1 MQRRPTSITP
11 GMALLPVRLFLGVT
25 FVYAGYQKL
34 SDPGFLTPGAPT
46 YIGTQLHAFASGTPG
61 GFLLRWF
68 ALPFPRAAGV
78 GVALA
83 EIAVGLLTTAG
94 MLTRAAALA
103 GFGLNLVLFL
113 TASWATTP
121 YFLGSDIVFCFAW
134 LPFVMVGAAEQPA
147 VDTLLLERR
156 ASGRAQQRTR
166 SGAHVYGPAGPDP
179 QTRATMLRRGL
190 IAAGAGTLTIAAI
203 ATAMRGSVRLS
214 PPSTTLAGPSGP
226 TRRRRH
232 PGSAHHTSGGSTGS
246 AGSTGSTGSG
256 GGQPSVPSG
265 AVRLGPSS
273 ALKSDAAAVYRDPG
287 DGSPDIVVRHSD
299 GSLAAF
305 SAVCTH
311 AGCQVGFASGV
322 LVCPCH
328 GSEFSASTGAV
339 LRGPAVT
346 ALARKHVIERRGSI
360 YAV

>member
-1 MQRRPTSITP
+1 MSRRQTTP
-11 GMALLPVRLFLGVT
+11 GAALLPLRLFLGLT

-34 SDPGFLTPGAPT
+34 SDPGFLTPGAST

-68 ALPFPRAAGV
+68 GLPFPRAAGV

-83 EIAVGLLTTAG
+83 EIAIGLLTTAG
-94 MLTRAAALA
+94 MLTRAAAAA
-103 GFGLNLVLFL
+103 GLGLNLLLFL

-134 LPFVMVGAAEQPA
+134 LPFVLAGSAEQPS
-147 VDTLLLERR
+147 VDTLVLARHGSDR
-156 ASGRAQQRTR
+156 PQRRTR
-166 SGAHVYGPAGPDP
+166 DGARVYGPAGPDP
-179 QTRATMLRRGL
+179 HTRATMLRRGL
-190 IAAGAGTLTIAAI
+190 VATGAATLSIAAL
-203 ATAMRGSVRLS
+203 ATAMRGSARLA
-214 PPSTTLAGPSGP
+214 PASTTLAGTTP
-226 TRRRRH
+226 RARKRRRH
-232 PGSAHHTSGGSTGS
+232 TAQHRSGGSTSSGTTG
-246 AGSTGSTGSG
+246 AGQTP
-256 GGQPSVPSG
+256 PSVPAG

-273 ALKSDAAAVYRDPG
+273 ALRTDAAAVYRDPG

-311 AGCQVGFASGV
+311 AGCQVEFASGM

-328 GSEFSASTGAV
+328 GSEFSASSGAV
-339 LRGPAVT
+339 VRGPAVT
-346 ALARKHVIERRGSI
+346 PLPTRRVIERRGSI

>member
-1 MQRRPTSITP
+1 MPRRPITP

-34 SDPGFLTPGAPT
+34 SDPGFLTPGAST

-83 EIAVGLLTTAG
+83 EIAIGLLTVAG
-94 MLTRAAALA
+94 MLTRAAATA
-103 GFGLNLVLFL
+103 GLGLNLLLFL

-134 LPFVMVGAAEQPA
+134 LPLVLAGAADQPA
-147 VDTLLLERR
+147 VDTLMLARRGPERATR
-156 ASGRAQQRTR
+156 RTR

-179 QTRATMLRRGL
+179 HTRATLLRRGL
-190 IAAGAGTLTIAAI
+190 VATGAATLSIAAL
-203 ATAMRGSVRLS
+203 ATALRGSARL
-214 PPSTTLAGPSGP
+214 T
-226 TRRRRH
+226 
-232 PGSAHHTSGGSTGS
+232 SASAALGSTGTRS
-246 AGSTGSTGSG
+246 PRHHRRTAQTAKGGSSGSTGSG
-256 GGQPSVPSG
+256 GSGGAGSSPPLPSG

-273 ALKSDAAAVYRDPG
+273 ALKPDTAAVYHDPA
-287 DGSPDIVVRHSD
+287 DGSPDIVVRHGD

-311 AGCQVGFASGV
+311 AGCEVSFASGV

-328 GSEFSASTGAV
+328 GSEFSASTGSV

-346 ALARKHVIERRGSI
+346 PLAGKRVIERRGSI

>member
-1 MQRRPTSITP
+1 MPRRTTPITP
-11 GMALLPVRLFLGVT
+11 GMALLPVRLFLGLT

-34 SDPGFLTPGAPT
+34 SDPGFLTPGSAT

-68 ALPFPRAAGV
+68 ALPFPGAAGV

-83 EIAVGLLTTAG
+83 EIAIGLLTTAG
-94 MLTRAAALA
+94 MLTRAAAAA
-103 GFGLNLVLFL
+103 GFGLNLLLFL

-134 LPFVMVGAAEQPA
+134 LPLVLVGAAEQPA
-147 VDTLLLERR
+147 VDTLMLARR
-156 ASGRAQQRTR
+156 TSERAQRRTR

-179 QTRATMLRRGL
+179 HTRATLLRRGL
-190 IAAGAGTLTIAAI
+190 VATGATTLSIAAL
-203 ATAMRGSVRLS
+203 ATAMRGSVRLAS
-214 PPSTTLAGPSGP
+214 SSAALGGSTRTTG
-226 TRRRRH
+226 RRH
-232 PGSAHHTSGGSTGS
+232 HHRTSQTSGGSGGS
-246 AGSTGSTGSG
+246 GSG
-256 GGQPSVPSG
+256 GGGGGTGQSVPSG
-265 AVRLGPSS
+265 AVKLGPSS
-273 ALKSDAAAVYRDPG
+273 ALKTDAAAVYHDPA
-287 DGSPDIVVRHSD
+287 DGSPDIVVRHGD

-305 SAVCTH
+305 SALCTH
-311 AGCQVGFASGV
+311 AGCEVGFASGV

-346 ALARKHVIERRGSI
+346 PLATKRVIERRGSI